1 MTKSVVILLFF
12 CFPDIEEASGGR
24 LAVDAGISN
33 IMHELINNACAS
45 TGYYNITLLYS
56 VNSFWRLLKQIA

>member
-24 LAVDAGISN
+24 LAGDTGISN
-33 IMHELINNACAS
+33 IMHKLINNACAS
-45 TGYYNITLLYS
+45 KDLHYYTTIFT
-56 VNSFWRLLKQIA
+56 Q